1 MNIHA
6 ITVYPLQNRLLVIE
20 CSDSSVA
27 ATLYSS
33 AESLHLICCSKPL
46 SQLPGRFQLSQND
59 VLWGGFWAWG
69 IKRNRTEPS
78 QGCTVGGEALWYY
91 VEPKIPSQRMMCDL
105 AHCRGEGTSFAQIF
119 LMCRSSVMIRWTS
132 VFGSPTSSAIN
143 LTLKRRSLS
152 RTAFTGATLFSVLE
166 VEGRPA
172 RCSSST
178 PSLPSLNAMCHLRTW
193 DEDKTASPL
202 AVLNNC
208 NVSEPDFPSFTQSL
222 IA

>member
-1 MNIHA
+1 MRIILKKLLSIHA

-20 CSDSSVA
+20 YSDSSVA
-27 ATLYSS
+27 ATLHSS
-33 AESLHLICCSKPL
+33 AGSLHLRCCLKPS

-59 VLWGGFWAWG
+59 VLWDRFWTWG

-91 VEPKIPSQRMMCDL
+91 VAPKIPSQRMMCDL
-105 AHCRGEGTSFAQIF
+105 GHCRGEGTTCLQFHGGRAQFF
-119 LMCRSSVMIRWTS
+119 LISRSSVMIRSTS

-143 LTLKRRSLS
+143 RTLKRRSLS
-152 RTAFTGATLFSVLE
+152 RTAFTRATMFSVLE

-178 PSLPSLNAMCHLRTW
+178 LSLPSLNALCHLRTW
-193 DEDKTASPL
+193 AEEKTPSP
-202 AVLNNC
+202 
-208 NVSEPDFPSFTQSL
+208 
-222 IA
+222 